1 MGLQL
6 YAHSWGLIVP
16 FRGKAQHKAEK
27 SFGNSQIL
35 PRDYARRDQIELVL
49 KELTEQVA
57 ARLRKAHCQT
67 ECITVYVG
75 YSKGQIDREGRTGW
89 RKQQT
94 IPATKTIQSFDYLCI
109 TLREHYLAEPMS
121 GN

>member
-16 FRGKAQHKAEK
+16 FREKAPHKAEK

-94 IPATKTIQSFDYLCI
+94 IPATNNTKVLI
-109 TLREHYLAEPMS
+109 TYVLALLE
-121 GN
+121 NII

>member
-1 MGLQL
+1 MGIDRTFL
-6 YAHSWGLIVP
+6 
-16 FRGKAQHKAEK
+16 GKKAPHKAEK

-94 IPATKTIQSFDYLCI
+94 IPATNNTKVLI
-109 TLREHYLAEPMS
+109 TYVLALLE
-121 GN
+121 NII